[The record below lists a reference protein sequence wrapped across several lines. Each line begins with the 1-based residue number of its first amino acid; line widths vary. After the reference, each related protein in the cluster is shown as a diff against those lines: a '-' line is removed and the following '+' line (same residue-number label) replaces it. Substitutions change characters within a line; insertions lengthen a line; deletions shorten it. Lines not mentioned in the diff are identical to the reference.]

1 VPTPIT
7 NDFKKAMSSIV
18 LTASASLAEAQRL
31 TSKMGS
37 FNRRKADQ
45 THGLAVEFCRLLIE
59 PVNEHGP
66 GFAAIPGFAETYCR
80 KHLISATNYLTRAMA
95 THNQSSPECKRL
107 LRVAGLIEQNLKV
120 NLDAETAKLC
130 WFGDEGDTVVR
141 ELEKHSFGNPFVFA
155 LCQQRKTQHHHRSAG
170 RRDFLLKLQ
179 DRQP

>member
-1 VPTPIT
+1 
-7 NDFKKAMSSIV
+7 MSSIV
-18 LTASASLAEAQRL
+18 LTASASLSEAQRL

-45 THGLAVEFCRLLIE
+45 THGLAVEFCRLILE

-80 KHLISATNYLTRAMA
+80 KHLITATNYLTHAMA

-130 WFGDEGDTVVR
+130 WFGDEGDTAVR
-141 ELEKHSFGNPFVFA
+141 ELEKHQFSGTA
-155 LCQQRKTQHHHRSAG
+155 AAAI
-170 RRDFLLKLQ
+170 
-179 DRQP
+179 